1 MLTRIIVL
9 GLLVFFGARP
19 SQAQRDMRD
28 GRLGA
33 TISSGATT
41 RAAESLEAKSN
52 PELYRL
58 SKKVSEG
65 VSDLKQDFQAT
76 QNLIP
81 SVTLNEFSQ
90 MKLASKVFK
99 LKFADLVNARQG
111 APNLQRALSDLKINT
126 DSTQF
131 RQKLANLQK
140 TANTVAPPE

>member
-1 MLTRIIVL
+1 MFTRIVVL
-9 GLLVFFGARP
+9 GLLVFFGAHP

-33 TISSGATT
+33 TTSSGATT
-41 RAAESLEAKSN
+41 RSAESLDAKNN

-76 QNLIP
+76 QKLIP

-99 LKFADLVNARQG
+99 LTFSDIVNARQG

-131 RQKLANLQK
+131 RQKLANVQN
-140 TANTVAPPE
+140 TANTVAPPH